1 MTWEWTTVIVAI
13 LAFVFGLCWLSVW
26 AAKRS
31 TRL

>member
-1 MTWEWTTVIVAI
+1 MSWQWVVLIAVI

-26 AAKRS
+26 AGLR